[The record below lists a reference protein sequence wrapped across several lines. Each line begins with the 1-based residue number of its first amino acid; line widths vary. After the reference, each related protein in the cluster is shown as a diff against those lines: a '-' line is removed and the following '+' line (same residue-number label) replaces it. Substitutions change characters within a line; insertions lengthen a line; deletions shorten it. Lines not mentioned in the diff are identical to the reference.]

1 MAIHSK
7 ECVTIEL
14 LHFEE
19 CVTFD
24 VENSIYLTVYA
35 NAYMQ
40 VLLKRGINRM
50 EKIFVLDTNVLIHNP
65 QSIFAFDEHRVVIPI
80 VVIEEIDQFKKG
92 IDEKS
97 RNARQIGRYL
107 DSLRALGN
115 LQDGVPTPHG
125 GTIQITV
132 NNEITSGS
140 SQLFF
145 LDRNDNLIIGTA
157 LYMQKKYP
165 DAVVTLV
172 SKDANVRIKAD
183 CVGIKADNFENDTI
197 HFDEMYTGWE
207 NLEVSQDVYD
217 EINTKHYI
225 VNKFGEY
232 FPNEFLRV
240 YTKDKPEAV
249 IITRYNKTLNIISV
263 LAGYKGGEVYG
274 LLPRNE
280 EQIMAL
286 DLLLDDNVKLV
297 SLSGI
302 AGTGKTLLAMA
313 AGLKKV
319 VEDSLYSRLV
329 VSRPIFPMGK
339 DLGYLP
345 GSKAEKFNPWMQP
358 IYDNMDILLSLH
370 DDNPTKYNGNGNGKG
385 NGNDK
390 LKKTSIFDFMDY
402 GFIEL
407 EPLTYIR
414 GRSLPNQYIIIDEGQ
429 NLTPHEMKTIIT
441 RAGKDT
447 KIVLTGDP
455 YQIDIPYLDSLSNG
469 LSIAVE
475 KMKHED
481 IVGHVTLSK
490 GERSI
495 LADLAAKYFD

>member
-1 MAIHSK
+1 
-7 ECVTIEL
+7 
-14 LHFEE
+14 
-19 CVTFD
+19 
-24 VENSIYLTVYA
+24 
-35 NAYMQ
+35 
-40 VLLKRGINRM
+40 M

-65 QSIFAFDEHRVVIPI
+65 QSMFAFEENRVVIPI
-80 VVIEEIDQFKKG
+80 VVIEEIDHFKKG

-107 DSLRALGN
+107 DGLRTQGSL
-115 LQDGVPTPHG
+115 QEGVKTPKG

-132 NNEITSGS
+132 NNEITDIARKY
-140 SQLFF
+140 FF
-145 LDRNDNLIIGTA
+145 VDRNDNLIIGTA
-157 LYMQKKYP
+157 LYMKDKYP
-165 DAVVTLV
+165 EAQVTLV

-183 CVGIKADNFENDTI
+183 VVGINAENFENDALR
-197 HFDEMYTGWE
+197 FEELYTGWE
-207 NLEVSQDVYD
+207 DVEVEQSVLD
-217 EINTKHYI
+217 ELTEKHY
-225 VNKFGEY
+225 VANTFGD
-232 FPNEFLRV
+232 FMPNEFLRLR
-240 YTKDKPEAV
+240 TKDSPEKAV
-249 IITRYNKTLNIISV
+249 LTRYNKKLNIVST

-274 LLPRNE
+274 LSPRND

-286 DLLLDDNVKLV
+286 DLLLDDNIRLV

-319 VEDSLYSRLV
+319 VEDNIYSRLV
-329 VSRPIFPMGK
+329 VSRPISPLGK
-339 DLGYLP
+339 DIGYLP

-370 DDNPTKYNGNGNGKG
+370 DEPLPQGNGNSKE
-385 NGNDK
+385 K
-390 LKKTSIFDFMDY
+390 KKKTSLFDFLDY
-402 GFIEL
+402 GFVEL

-414 GRSLPNQYIIIDEGQ
+414 GRSLPNQFIIIDEGQ

-481 IVGHVTLSK
+481 IVGHVTLTK
-490 GERSI
+490 GERSE
-495 LADLAAKYFD
+495 LAEMAAKYF

>member
-1 MAIHSK
+1 
-7 ECVTIEL
+7 
-14 LHFEE
+14 
-19 CVTFD
+19 
-24 VENSIYLTVYA
+24 
-35 NAYMQ
+35 
-40 VLLKRGINRM
+40 M

-65 QSIFAFDEHRVVIPI
+65 QSLFAFDEHKVVIPI

-107 DSLRALGN
+107 DSLRAEGS

-125 GTIQITV
+125 GTIQVTV
-132 NNEITSGS
+132 NNEVANAANS
-140 SQLFF
+140 LLF

-157 LYMQKKYP
+157 LYMKNKYP
-165 DAVVTLV
+165 EAVVTLV

-183 CVGIKADNFENDTI
+183 CVGIKAENFENDALR
-197 HFDEMYTGWE
+197 FEELYTGWE
-207 NLEVSQDVYD
+207 NLEVEPSVMA
-217 EINTKHYI
+217 ELKEKHYI
-225 VNKFGEY
+225 TNTFGDY
-232 FPNEFLRV
+232 FPNEFLRIIN
-240 YTKDKPEAV
+240 KEHPEE
-249 IITRYNKTLNIISV
+249 IILTRYNKTLRIINTLS
-263 LAGYKGGEVYG
+263 GYKGGEIFG

-286 DLLLDDNVKLV
+286 DLLMDDNVRLV

-319 VEDSLYSRLV
+319 VDDNLYSRMV
-329 VSRPIFPMGK
+329 VSRPISPIGK

-345 GSKAEKFNPWMQP
+345 GTKAEKFNPWMQP

-370 DDNPTKYNGNGNGKG
+370 EENSGKDNGNGK
-385 NGNDK
+385 DK
-390 LKKTSIFDFMDY
+390 RKKTSIFDFMDY

-447 KIVLTGDP
+447 KIILTGDP
-455 YQIDIPYLDSLSNG
+455 YQIDSPYLDSLSNG

-475 KMKHED
+475 KLKNED
-481 IVGHVTLSK
+481 IVGHITLSK
-490 GERSI
+490 GERSQ
-495 LADLAAKYFD
+495 LADLAAKYF

>member
-1 MAIHSK
+1 
-7 ECVTIEL
+7 
-14 LHFEE
+14 
-19 CVTFD
+19 
-24 VENSIYLTVYA
+24 
-35 NAYMQ
+35 
-40 VLLKRGINRM
+40 M

-65 QSIFAFDEHRVVIPI
+65 QSMFAFEENRVVIPI

-107 DSLRALGN
+107 DALRTQGSL
-115 LQDGVPTPHG
+115 QEGVKTEHG

-132 NNEITSGS
+132 NNEVTNAA
-140 SQLFF
+140 QKYFF

-157 LYMQKKYP
+157 LYMKNKYP
-165 DAVVTLV
+165 EAQVTLV

-183 CVGIKADNFENDTI
+183 CVGINAENFENDALR
-197 HFDEMYTGWE
+197 FEELYTGWE
-207 NLEVSQDVYD
+207 DLEVAK
-217 EINTKHYI
+217 EALEELKAKHYI
-225 VNKFGEY
+225 ANSFGEF
-232 FPNEFLRV
+232 FPNEFLRLH
-240 YTKDKPEAV
+240 TAEQPEEAV
-249 IITRYNKTLNIISV
+249 LTRYNKSLNIIST
-263 LAGYKGGEVYG
+263 LSGYKGGEVYG
-274 LLPRNE
+274 LKPRNE
-280 EQIMAL
+280 EQVMAL
-286 DLLLDDNVKLV
+286 DLLLDDNIRLV

-319 VEDSLYSRLV
+319 VEDSVYSRLV
-329 VSRPIFPMGK
+329 VSRPISPLGK
-339 DLGYLP
+339 DIGYLP
-345 GSKAEKFNPWMQP
+345 GTKAEKFNPWMQP
-358 IYDNMDILLSLH
+358 IYDNMEILLSLH
-370 DDNPTKYNGNGNGKG
+370 DDNTAQNGNGNREK
-385 NGNDK
+385 K
-390 LKKTSIFDFMDY
+390 KKTSLFDFMDY

-414 GRSLPNQYIIIDEGQ
+414 GRSLPNQFIIIDEGQ

-455 YQIDIPYLDSLSNG
+455 YQIDIPYLDALSNG

-490 GERSI
+490 GERSE
-495 LADLAAKYFD
+495 LAEMAAKYF

>member
-1 MAIHSK
+1 
-7 ECVTIEL
+7 
-14 LHFEE
+14 
-19 CVTFD
+19 
-24 VENSIYLTVYA
+24 
-35 NAYMQ
+35 
-40 VLLKRGINRM
+40 M

-65 QSIFAFDEHRVVIPI
+65 QSMFAFEENRVVIPI

-107 DSLRALGN
+107 DALRTRGS
-115 LQDGVPTPHG
+115 LQDGVKTEQG

-132 NNEITSGS
+132 NNEIS
-140 SQLFF
+140 SAAQQYFF
-145 LDRNDNLIIGTA
+145 VDRNDNLIIGTA
-157 LYMQKKYP
+157 LYMKNKYP
-165 DAVVTLV
+165 EAQVTLV

-183 CVGIKADNFENDTI
+183 CVGINAENFENDALR
-197 HFDEMYTGWE
+197 FEELYTGWE
-207 NLEVSQDVYD
+207 DLTVSN
-217 EINTKHYI
+217 EALTELNEKHYI
-225 VNKFGEY
+225 TNTFGD
-232 FPNEFLRV
+232 FLPNEFLRLN
-240 YTKDKPEAV
+240 TAEHPEETV
-249 IITRYNKTLNIISV
+249 LTRYNKSLNIINILS
-263 LAGYKGGEVYG
+263 GYKGGEVYG
-274 LLPRNE
+274 LKPRNE
-280 EQIMAL
+280 EQVMAL
-286 DLLLDDNVKLV
+286 DLLLDDDIRLV

-329 VSRPIFPMGK
+329 VSRPISPLGK
-339 DLGYLP
+339 DIGYLP
-345 GSKAEKFNPWMQP
+345 GTKAEKFNPWMQP

-370 DDNPTKYNGNGNGKG
+370 EDSSQQNGNGNR
-385 NGNDK
+385 DK
-390 LKKTSIFDFMDY
+390 KKKTTLFDFMDY

-414 GRSLPNQYIIIDEGQ
+414 GRSLPNQFIIIDEGQ

-475 KMKHED
+475 KMKQED

-490 GERSI
+490 GERSE
-495 LADLAAKYFD
+495 LAEMAAKYF

>member
-1 MAIHSK
+1 
-7 ECVTIEL
+7 
-14 LHFEE
+14 
-19 CVTFD
+19 
-24 VENSIYLTVYA
+24 
-35 NAYMQ
+35 
-40 VLLKRGINRM
+40 M

-65 QSIFAFDEHRVVIPI
+65 QSIFAFEENRVVIPI

-107 DSLRALGN
+107 DALRAQGS
-115 LQDGVPTPHG
+115 LQEGVKTEHG

-132 NNEITSGS
+132 NNEVTNTAK
-140 SQLFF
+140 QYFF
-145 LDRNDNLIIGTA
+145 VDKNDNLIIGTA
-157 LYMQKKYP
+157 LYMKEKYP
-165 DAVVTLV
+165 EAQVTLV

-183 CVGIKADNFENDTI
+183 VVGIKAENFENDALR
-197 HFDEMYTGWE
+197 FEELYTGWE
-207 NLEVSQDVYD
+207 NLEVEQSALD
-217 EINTKHYI
+217 ELKEKHYI
-225 VNKFGEY
+225 ANSYGEF
-232 FPNEFLRV
+232 FPNQFLRLHLKDNPEEAV
-240 YTKDKPEAV
+240 LTRYTKK
-249 IITRYNKTLNIISV
+249 LNIISM
-263 LAGYKGGEVYG
+263 LSGYKGGEVYG
-274 LLPRNE
+274 LKPRNE

-286 DLLLDDNVKLV
+286 DLLLDDNVRLV

-319 VEDSLYSRLV
+319 VEDNLYSRLV
-329 VSRPIFPMGK
+329 VSRPISPLGK
-339 DLGYLP
+339 DIGYLP
-345 GSKAEKFNPWMQP
+345 GTKAEKFNPWMQP

-370 DDNPTKYNGNGNGKG
+370 DESNQQQNGTSREK
-385 NGNDK
+385 K
-390 LKKTSIFDFMDY
+390 KKTTLFDFMDY

-414 GRSLPNQYIIIDEGQ
+414 GRSLPNQFIIIDEGQ

-490 GERSI
+490 GERSE
-495 LADLAAKYFD
+495 LAEMAAKYF

>member
-1 MAIHSK
+1 M
-7 ECVTIEL
+7 
-14 LHFEE
+14 
-19 CVTFD
+19 D
-24 VENSIYLTVYA
+24 
-35 NAYMQ
+35 
-40 VLLKRGINRM
+40 
-50 EKIFVLDTNVLIHNP
+50 KIFVLDTNVLIHNP

-107 DSLRALGN
+107 DSLRAQGS
-115 LQDGVPTPHG
+115 LQEGVPLPHG
-125 GTIQITV
+125 GVLQITV
-132 NNEITSGS
+132 NNEVSNS
-140 SQLFF
+140 AMKLLF

-157 LYMQKKYP
+157 LYMKNKYP
-165 DAVVTLV
+165 DAEVTLV

-183 CVGIKADNFENDTI
+183 CVGINAENFENDALR
-197 HFDEMYTGWE
+197 FEELYTGWE
-207 NLEVSQDVYD
+207 NLEVEPAILQ
-217 EINTKHYI
+217 ELNEKHYI
-225 VNKFGEY
+225 TNTFGEF
-232 FPNEFLRV
+232 FPNQFLRV
-240 YTKDKPEAV
+240 YDKDKPEE
-249 IITRYNKTLNIISV
+249 IMLTRYNKKLNIINTLS
-263 LAGYKGGEVYG
+263 GYKGGEIFG

-280 EQIMAL
+280 EQLMAL
-286 DLLLDDNVKLV
+286 DLLLDDNVRLV

-319 VEDSLYSRLV
+319 IDDSLYSRLV
-329 VSRPIFPMGK
+329 VSRPISPIGK

-345 GSKAEKFNPWMQP
+345 GTKAEKFNPWMQP

-370 DDNPTKYNGNGNGKG
+370 EESSAKDNGNGK
-385 NGNDK
+385 DK
-390 LKKTSIFDFMDY
+390 RKKTSIFDFMDY

-475 KMKHED
+475 KLKNED
-481 IVGHVTLSK
+481 IVGHITLSK
-490 GERSI
+490 GERSQ
-495 LADLAAKYFD
+495 LADLAAKYF

>member
-1 MAIHSK
+1 
-7 ECVTIEL
+7 
-14 LHFEE
+14 
-19 CVTFD
+19 
-24 VENSIYLTVYA
+24 
-35 NAYMQ
+35 
-40 VLLKRGINRM
+40 M

-80 VVIEEIDQFKKG
+80 VVIEEIDNFKKG

-107 DSLRALGN
+107 DSMRSLGS
-115 LQDGVPTPHG
+115 LQEGVPMKHG
-125 GTIQITV
+125 GTLQITV
-132 NNEITSGS
+132 NNEVTEAASK
-140 SQLFF
+140 LFF

-157 LYMQKKYP
+157 LYMKNKYP
-165 DAVVTLV
+165 QAQVILV

-183 CVGIKADNFENDTI
+183 CVGINAENFENDMLR
-197 HFDEMYTGWE
+197 FEELYTGWE
-207 NLEVSQDVYD
+207 NLEVKQSVID
-217 EINTKHYI
+217 EINDKHYI
-225 VNKFGEY
+225 ANSFGEF
-232 FPNEFLRV
+232 FPNEFLRLH
-240 YTKDKPEAV
+240 TAENPDKV
-249 IITRYNKTLNIISV
+249 ILTRYNKKLNILNT

-286 DLLLDDNVKLV
+286 DLLLDDNIRLV

-313 AGLKKV
+313 AGLKTV
-319 VEDSLYSRLV
+319 VEDSIYSRLV
-329 VSRPIFPMGK
+329 VSRPISPIGK

-345 GSKAEKFNPWMQP
+345 GTKAEKFNPWMQP
-358 IYDNMDILLSLH
+358 IYDNMDILLALH
-370 DDNPTKYNGNGNGKG
+370 DDNPKKFNGNMKDNR
-385 NGNDK
+385 
-390 LKKTSIFDFMDY
+390 KKTSIFDFMDY

-414 GRSLPNQYIIIDEGQ
+414 GRSLPNQFIVIDEGQ

-475 KMKHED
+475 KLKNEE
-481 IVGHVTLSK
+481 IVGHVTLEK
-490 GERSI
+490 GERSE